1 LVAYSEVVDEVFRA
15 LADPTRRLLV
25 AELRRR
31 DGQTLFELCSR
42 LVTAHGVAV
51 SRQAVSKHLAVLVAA
66 GVVHVSRAGRT
77 RVHRLD
83 PGPLGSATAWLAAM
97 SATDSEEQP

>member
-1 LVAYSEVVDEVFRA
+1 VGGVDEVFRA

-42 LVTAHGVAV
+42 LITVHGVAV
-51 SRQAVSKHLAVLVAA
+51 SRQAVSKHLAVLAAA
-66 GVVHVSRAGRT
+66 GLVHVSPAGRT

-83 PGPLGSATAWLAAM
+83 PGPLGDVTAWLTAM
-97 SATDSEEQP
+97 SAPDPTDQEQP